1 MPSIDALV
9 TFPLSQ
15 PVAIFLL
22 VLVIIL
28 FSPLVFDKLRIPR
41 VVGLIIAGVVVGPY
55 CLNLLAY
62 DASFKIFGE
71 VGILY
76 LMFLAAVEI
85 NMYHLR
91 KNLKKGIVY
100 GLLTFMLPMGGGI
113 LLSRYLLQTGWE
125 TAALLAVMYA
135 AHTLVTYPV
144 ISRFGLSTNRGV
156 VVAVSGT
163 ILAVLLSLITLAEI
177 VNIRLNG
184 SFNAIELIYL
194 FAVTVVYALFIGF
207 LFPLVARYFFRK
219 YNDTVAQFIFIL
231 AMIFVSSLLAE
242 LIGLN
247 AILGAFY
254 GGLVLNK
261 FIPIRSTLMR
271 RIAFV
276 GNAIFIPYFLIG
288 VGMLINVK
296 VVFNGWDIFIAA
308 LVMSLTALSMKWLA
322 VTIARRGFKFS
333 FAEGYMMFGLSS
345 GKAAATIAAVM
356 IGYQYGLLSETLMN
370 GAVLMILICCVVASI
385 ATESAAKKIRIELT
399 EAYLDRE
406 ASNHPGFARQIVA
419 VANPLTADGIT
430 RMAAF
435 MRSPDNNEP
444 MTILFVRYT
453 DDKRLLAPGRAALH
467 TAALAA
473 ESMHI
478 EISEI
483 ERYDLNIVSGLTNTL
498 KEKDATDIII
508 GLHRKSNIVDSF
520 FGSLT
525 EQLISS
531 TNRMIILGR
540 CFVPV
545 DTVRKIF
552 VFVPKNAEYE
562 TGFNA
567 WIARVA
573 NLASQIGRRVHFIAV
588 PQTADV
594 IEDFIKEQGYAFN
607 RSYLKMESWDDF
619 IVLSSQIDED
629 DLFMVISGRKGS
641 LSYGSD
647 LENMPGFLS
656 RNFAHH
662 NIAMV
667 YPGQFG
673 ELASPLPPAAER

>member
-1 MPSIDALV
+1 MPSLDSLV

-28 FSPLVFDKLRIPR
+28 FFPIVFDKLRIPR
-41 VVGLIIAGVVVGPY
+41 IVGLILAGVAVGPY

-76 LMFLAAVEI
+76 LMFLAAIEI

-91 KNLKKGIVY
+91 KNIKKGIFY
-100 GLLTFMLPMGGGI
+100 GILTFVLPMGGGI
-113 LLSRYLLQTGWE
+113 LLSRYLLGTGWE
-125 TAALLAVMYA
+125 TATLLAVMYA

-144 ISRFGLSTNRGV
+144 ISLFGLSTNRGV

-163 ILAVLLSLITLAEI
+163 IIAVLLSLITLAEV
-177 VNIRLNG
+177 VNIRING
-184 SFNAIELIYL
+184 FFNAFELLYL
-194 FAVTVVYALFIGF
+194 FGVTIVYALIIGF
-207 LFPLVARYFFRK
+207 SFPFIARYFFKR
-219 YNDTVAQFIFIL
+219 YNDIVAQFIFLL
-231 AMIFVSSLLAE
+231 AMIFVSSLIAE
-242 LIGLN
+242 IIGLN

-271 RIAFV
+271 RISFV

-296 VVFNGWDIFIAA
+296 VVFNGWEIFIAA
-308 LVMSLTALSMKWLA
+308 LVMAATALSMKWLA
-322 VTIARRGFKFS
+322 VFITRRTFRFS
-333 FAEGYMMFGLSS
+333 AAEGYMMFGLSS

-356 IGYQYGLLSETLMN
+356 IGYQYGLLNETLMN
-370 GAVLMILICCVVASI
+370 GAVLMILICCIVASI
-385 ATESAAKKIRIELT
+385 TTERGAKKMRIELT

-406 ASNHPGFARQIVA
+406 ASSHPGFARQIVA
-419 VANPLTADGIT
+419 VANPLTASRIAQF
-430 RMAAF
+430 AAF
-435 MRSPDNNEP
+435 MRSPENDEP
-444 MTILFVRYT
+444 MTLLFVRSS
-453 DDKRLLAPGRAALH
+453 DDNRILAPGRSALRSA
-467 TAALAA
+467 TLAA

-478 EISEI
+478 NAIEM
-483 ERYDLNIVSGLTNTL
+483 ERYDLNIVSGLTNTM

-520 FGSLT
+520 FGSIT
-525 EQLISS
+525 EQLINS
-531 TNRMIILGR
+531 TNRMIILNR
-540 CFVPV
+540 CFMPV
-545 DTVRKIF
+545 DSVRRIY
-552 VFVPKNAEYE
+552 VMAPKNAEYE

-567 WIARVA
+567 WISRVA
-573 NLASQIGRRVHFIAV
+573 NLAAQIGRRINFVCF
-588 PQTADV
+588 PQTAEI
-594 IEDFIKEQGYAFN
+594 IEEFIKEQKYAFN
-607 RSYLKMESWDDF
+607 RSYLKMENWDDF
-619 IVLSSQIDED
+619 IILTSQIEED
-629 DLFMVISGRKGS
+629 DLFVVISARKGS

-647 LENMPGFLS
+647 IENMPGFIARHFS
-656 RNFAHH
+656 HH
-662 NIAMV
+662 NVAMI

-673 ELASPLPPAAER
+673 ELSAT

>member
-1 MPSIDALV
+1 MPSIDSLV

-41 VVGLIIAGVVVGPY
+41 IVGLILAGVIVGPY

-76 LMFLAAVEI
+76 LMFLAAIEI
-85 NMYHLR
+85 NMYHLK
-91 KNLKKGIVY
+91 KNYKRGLFF
-100 GLLTFMLPMGGGI
+100 GLLTFFLPMGGGI
-113 LLSRYLLQTGWE
+113 LLSRYLLNTGWE

-144 ISRFGLSTNRGV
+144 ISRFGLATNRGV
-156 VVAVSGT
+156 VVAVTGT
-163 ILAVLLSLITLAEI
+163 IIAVLLSLITLAEV
-177 VNIRLNG
+177 VNIRING
-184 SFNAIELIYL
+184 SFDSLELLKLIG
-194 FAVTVVYALFIGF
+194 FTIVYAVAIGF
-207 LFPLVARYFFRK
+207 TYPFIARQFFRK

-231 AMIFVSSLLAE
+231 AMIFISSMLAE
-242 LIGLN
+242 LIGLE

-296 VVFNGWDIFIAA
+296 VVFNGWDILFAA
-308 LVMSLTALSMKWLA
+308 AVMSLTALTMKWLA
-322 VTIARRGFKFS
+322 VFITRLTFRFS

-370 GAVLMILICCVVASI
+370 GAVLMILICCIVASI
-385 ATESAAKKIRIELT
+385 ATERAAKRIRMELT
-399 EAYLDRE
+399 EAYLEKE
-406 ASNHPGFARQIVA
+406 APNHPGFARQIVA
-419 VANPLTADGIT
+419 VANPMTSDGIT

-435 MRSPDNNEP
+435 MRSPENTEP
-444 MTILFVRYT
+444 MTLLYVRSS
-453 DDKRLLAPGRAALH
+453 DDKRLRATGRAALLN
-467 TAALAA
+467 ASLAA

-478 EISEI
+478 DASDM
-483 ERYDLNIVSGLTNTL
+483 ERYDPNVVSGLTNTM
-498 KEKDATDIII
+498 KEKDATDIVI
-508 GLHRKSNIVDSF
+508 GLHRKSNLVDSF

-525 EQLISS
+525 EQLVGA
-531 TNRMIILGR
+531 TNRMVILSR
-540 CFVPV
+540 CYVPV
-545 DTVRKIF
+545 DTLRKIF

-562 TGFNA
+562 TGFHA

-573 NLASQIGRRVHFIAV
+573 NLASQLERRVQFIAV
-588 PQTADV
+588 AHTAEF
-594 IEDFIKEQGYAFN
+594 IEEFIKEQKYEFS
-607 RSYLKMESWDDF
+607 RTYLKMEGWDDF
-619 IVLSSQIDED
+619 IILTSQIDED
-629 DLFMVISGRKGS
+629 DLLIVVTARKGS

-647 LENMPGFLS
+647 LENLPGFIG
-656 RNFAHH
+656 RHFTRH
-662 NIAMV
+662 NIALI

-673 ELASPLPPAAER
+673 ELSPMPPTVP

>member
-1 MPSIDALV
+1 MPSIDSLI

-28 FSPLVFDKLRIPR
+28 FSPLVFDRLRIPR
-41 VVGLIIAGVVVGPY
+41 IVGLIIAGVVVGPY

-76 LMFLAAVEI
+76 LMFLAAIEI
-85 NMYHLR
+85 NMYHLK
-91 KNLKKGIVY
+91 KNFKRGLVY
-100 GLLTFMLPMGGGI
+100 GLLSFLLPMGGGI
-113 LLSRYLLQTGWE
+113 LLSRYLLSTGWE

-144 ISRFGLSTNRGV
+144 ISRFGLATNRGV
-156 VVAVSGT
+156 VVAVTGT
-163 ILAVLLSLITLAEI
+163 IIAVLLSLITLAEV
-177 VNIRLNG
+177 VNIRVTG
-184 SFNAIELIYL
+184 SFEGLELLYL
-194 FAVTVVYALFIGF
+194 LGWTIVYAVVIGF
-207 LFPLVARYFFRK
+207 SFPYIARYFFRK

-231 AMIFVSSLLAE
+231 AMIFISSMLAE
-242 LIGLN
+242 LIGLE

-271 RIAFV
+271 RIQFV

-288 VGMLINVK
+288 VGMLINIK
-296 VVFNGWDIFIAA
+296 DVFNGWDILLAA
-308 LVMSLTALSMKWLA
+308 AVMSATALSMKWLA
-322 VTIARRGFKFS
+322 VFITRRTFRFS

-356 IGYQYGLLSETLMN
+356 IGFSYGLLNETLMN
-370 GAVLMILICCVVASI
+370 GAVLMILICCIVASI
-385 ATESAAKKIRIELT
+385 ATERAAKKIRIELT
-399 EAYLDRE
+399 EAYLEKE
-406 ASNHPGFARQIVA
+406 AANRPEDARQLVA
-419 VANPLTADGIT
+419 VANPLTSDSLT
-430 RMAAF
+430 RLAAF

-444 MTILFVRYT
+444 MTLIFVRSS
-453 DDKRLLAPGRAALH
+453 DDKRLLATGRS
-467 TAALAA
+467 ALANA
-473 ESMHI
+473 SQAADSMHI
-478 EISEI
+478 EVSEM
-483 ERYDLNIVSGLTNTL
+483 ERYDPNVVSGLTNAM

-520 FGSLT
+520 FGTLT
-525 EQLISS
+525 EQLINA
-531 TNRMIILGR
+531 TNRMIILSR
-540 CFVPV
+540 CYLPV

-552 VFVPKNAEYE
+552 VYVPKNAEYE

-567 WIARVA
+567 WIARIA
-573 NLASQIGRRVHFIAV
+573 NLASQIGRRVHFIAM
-588 PQTADV
+588 PQTADI
-594 IEDFIKEQGYAFN
+594 IEDFIKEQNYEFN
-607 RSYLKMESWDDF
+607 RSYLKMDSWDDF
-619 IVLSSQIDED
+619 IILTSQIDED
-629 DLFMVISGRKGS
+629 DLFVVISARKGS

-647 LENMPGFLS
+647 LENMPGFIARHFS
-656 RNFAHH
+656 RH
-662 NIAMV
+662 NLALV

-673 ELASPLPPAAER
+673 ELSPLPSGN